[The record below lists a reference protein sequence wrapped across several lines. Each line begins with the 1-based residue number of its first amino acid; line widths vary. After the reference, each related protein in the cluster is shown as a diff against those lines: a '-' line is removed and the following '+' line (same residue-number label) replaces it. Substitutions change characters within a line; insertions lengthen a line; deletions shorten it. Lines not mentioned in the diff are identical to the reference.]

1 MGRLSWMRPLAL
13 LASRPMRWPVA
24 LGAAAAGLAFA
35 ALFLSG
41 GSSQSRLFWVGAAAV
56 LGAAGGWISRPRGL
70 PVEGMVFFCV
80 LAACIVWQ
88 GVSIAWSIQPS

>member
-1 MGRLSWMRPLAL
+1 MPPLAL

-41 GSSQSRLFWVGAAAV
+41 GSSQSRLFWIGAAAV
-56 LGAAGGWISRPRGL
+56 LVAAVGWLWRPRRL
-70 PVEGMVFFCV
+70 P
-80 LAACIVWQ
+80 L
-88 GVSIAWSIQPS
+88 